1 MTATS
6 KRLASTVQSRGYYT
20 SASKGKG
27 KGKGGGIHHSKDK
40 GNGKKGITSSSSTSG
55 GKGKGLSTGC
65 QRQVA
70 GKRWHAAHAQRVG
83 LPRLSFKEKTMFR
96 FGPHD
101 GSSSNERFAYPA
113 GLGGSFAVMFFSC
126 VDEDAPALMS
136 RQCLVDLDALPDI
149 SKGKMHYRAL
159 GATTNLYLSS
169 CGHLAVRLDEWPAQ
183 MPPWPFSMPLNHKDL
198 PDVWSPGA
206 RELCSS
212 APSS

>member
-1 MTATS
+1 MHVKNLADEEIVEMTVDDEPTDLLIRAPSLTTYMQYVDEPC
-6 KRLASTVQSRGYYT
+6 LAIV
-20 SASKGKG
+20 
-27 KGKGGGIHHSKDK
+27 D
-40 GNGKKGITSSSSTSG
+40 
-55 GKGKGLSTGC
+55 TGC

-70 GKRWHAAHAQRVG
+70 GKRWHAAHAQHVG

-96 FGPHD
+96 FGPHN
-101 GSSSNERFAYPA
+101 GSSSRERFAYPA
-113 GLGGSFAVMFFSC
+113 ALGGSLAVMFFSR
-126 VDEDAPALMS
+126 VDEDDPALMS